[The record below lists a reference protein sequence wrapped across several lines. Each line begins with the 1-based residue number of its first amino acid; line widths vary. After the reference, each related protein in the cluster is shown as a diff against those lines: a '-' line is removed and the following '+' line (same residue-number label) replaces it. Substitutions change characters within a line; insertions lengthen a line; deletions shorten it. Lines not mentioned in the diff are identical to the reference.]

1 MIFGQT
7 SKVTRV
13 DQAIS
18 SYTIQDQL
26 AGGQTLAMNP
36 VRIAVI
42 GAGYWGKKVIREIRD
57 IQRNT
62 GRVELHSVV
71 DNSPT
76 MLGQCRQEFGALD
89 YRVDYHSIL
98 TDPNLHGV
106 HICTPNPSHFE
117 VASAFLQH
125 GKNVLVE
132 KPLTLRSQDAYDLV
146 RIARDNHLILCTGHI
161 HRFNNGVREMKRAI
175 VSGKLGELYY
185 LRFRWTGF
193 MLPQGYREVITDL
206 APHPFDICNHLLDI
220 WPNKITCRGKG
231 YRTKD
236 NEEVA
241 FMTAEHAGEPAAHV
255 EVSWLDR
262 EKRREVTI
270 VGSKGMAFLDCSEQK
285 ATIQG
290 PDGAGPQTM
299 SIVPSN
305 TLRLEISHFADC
317 IVGNH
322 DARPFF
328 NISDGILG
336 ARVVSILEA
345 ARESLR
351 NERTIRLQIPR
362 GEEILAK

>member
-1 MIFGQT
+1 
-7 SKVTRV
+7 
-13 DQAIS
+13 
-18 SYTIQDQL
+18 
-26 AGGQTLAMNP
+26 MNP
-36 VRIAVI
+36 VRVAVI
-42 GAGYWGKKVIREIRD
+42 GAGYWGKKVIREIREV
-57 IQRNT
+57 QRNR
-62 GRVELHSVV
+62 GGAELHSVV

-76 MLGQCRQEFGALD
+76 MLSQCQQEFGPLD
-89 YRVDYHSIL
+89 YRVDYHSLL
-98 TDPNLHGV
+98 TDPNLHAV
-106 HICTPNPSHFE
+106 HICTPNASHFE
-117 VASAFLQH
+117 VASAFLRH

-132 KPLTLRSQDAYDLV
+132 KPLTLKSQDAYSLV
-146 RIARDNHLILCTGHI
+146 KLAKENHLVLCTGHI
-161 HRFNNGVREMKRAI
+161 HRFNNGVKEMRKAI
-175 VSGKLGELYY
+175 ASGELGELYY

-206 APHPFDICNHLLDI
+206 APHPFDICNYLLDI

-241 FMTAEHAGEPAAHV
+241 FMTAEHAGELAAQV

-262 EKRREVTI
+262 EKRRDVTI

-285 ATIQG
+285 GTIQG
-290 PDGAGPQTM
+290 PDGSEPRLL

-305 TLRLEISHFADC
+305 TLRAEVNHFVDC
-317 IVGNH
+317 IADNR
-322 DARPFF
+322 DARPFS
-328 NISDGILG
+328 NLSDGVLG

-351 NERTIRLQIPR
+351 NERTMQLQIPR

>member
-1 MIFGQT
+1 
-7 SKVTRV
+7 
-13 DQAIS
+13 
-18 SYTIQDQL
+18 
-26 AGGQTLAMNP
+26 MNP

-57 IQRNT
+57 LQRNT

-76 MLGQCRQEFGALD
+76 MLSQCQQEFGPLD
-89 YRVDYHSIL
+89 YRVDYHSLL
-98 TDPNLHGV
+98 TDPSLYGV
-106 HICTPNPSHFE
+106 HICTPNSSHFD
-117 VASAFLQH
+117 VASQFLQH

-132 KPLTLRSQDAYDLV
+132 KPLTLKSQDAYNLV
-146 RIARDNHLILCTGHI
+146 KLARENHLVLCTGHI
-161 HRFNNGVREMKRAI
+161 HRFNNGVKEMRRAI
-175 VSGKLGELYY
+175 VSGQLGELYY

-193 MLPQGYREVITDL
+193 MLPQGHREVITDL
-206 APHPFDICNHLLDI
+206 APHPFDICNYLLDI

-241 FMTAEHAGEPAAHV
+241 FMTAEHAGELAAQV

-262 EKRREVTI
+262 EKRRDVTI
-270 VGSKGMAFLDCSEQK
+270 VGSKGTAFLDCSEQK
-285 ATIQG
+285 GTIHG
-290 PDGAGPQTM
+290 LDGSEPRTL

-305 TLRLEISHFADC
+305 TLRSEVNHFVECIAD
-317 IVGNH
+317 NR
-322 DARPFF
+322 DARPFS
-328 NISDGILG
+328 NLSDGVLG

-351 NERTIRLQIPR
+351 NERTVQLQIPR

>member
-1 MIFGQT
+1 
-7 SKVTRV
+7 
-13 DQAIS
+13 
-18 SYTIQDQL
+18 
-26 AGGQTLAMNP
+26 MNP

-57 IQRNT
+57 IHKNT

-76 MLGQCRQEFGALD
+76 MLSQCQQEFGPLD
-89 YRVDYHSIL
+89 YRVDYHALL

-106 HICTPNPSHFE
+106 HICTPNSSHFE

-132 KPLTLRSQDAYDLV
+132 KPLTLKSQDAYNLV
-146 RIARDNHLILCTGHI
+146 KLARENHLVLCTGHI
-161 HRFNNGVREMKRAI
+161 HRFNNGVKEMRKAI
-175 VSGKLGELYY
+175 VGGQLGELYY

-206 APHPFDICNHLLDI
+206 APHPFDICNYLLDT

-241 FMTAEHAGEPAAHV
+241 FMTAEHAGELAAQV

-262 EKRREVTI
+262 EKRRDVTI

-285 ATIQG
+285 GTIHA
-290 PDGAGPQTM
+290 PDGTEPHPL

-305 TLRLEISHFADC
+305 TLRSEVNHFVDC
-317 IVGNH
+317 IADNH
-322 DARPFF
+322 DARPFS
-328 NISDGILG
+328 NLSDGLLG

-345 ARESLR
+345 ARKSLR
-351 NERTIRLQIPR
+351 NERTVQLQIPR
-362 GEEILAK
+362 GEEIMAK